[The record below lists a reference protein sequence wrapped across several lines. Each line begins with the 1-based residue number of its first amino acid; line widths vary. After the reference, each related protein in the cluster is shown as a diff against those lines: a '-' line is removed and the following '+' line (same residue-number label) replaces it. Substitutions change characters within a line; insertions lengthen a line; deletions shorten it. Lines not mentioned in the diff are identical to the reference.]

1 MSTIWTGEG
10 KRKKKKT
17 TAKNLSK
24 FSVQFLFVGKQTLA
38 TENGKAMS
46 PNSVIQPP
54 AKLICFTM
62 LQRLYLV
69 HSNKI
74 IAKIVIT

>member
-1 MSTIWTGEG
+1 MSAIWTGEEE
-10 KRKKKKT
+10 KKKT
-17 TAKNLSK
+17 TAKNSSK
-24 FSVQFLFVGKQTLA
+24 FSVKFLFVGKQTLA

-54 AKLICFTM
+54 AKLKCFTM

-74 IAKIVIT
+74 MAKIVIT